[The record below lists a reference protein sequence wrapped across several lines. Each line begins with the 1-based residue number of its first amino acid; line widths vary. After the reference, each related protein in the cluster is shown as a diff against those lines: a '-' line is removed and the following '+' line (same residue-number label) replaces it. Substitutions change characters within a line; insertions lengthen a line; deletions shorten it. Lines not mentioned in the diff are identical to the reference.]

1 MAART
6 RVSKLLD
13 VSGVGLSCLCLL
25 HCMALP
31 LLVVSAP
38 VLAVFYENEAI
49 HQAFVILAVPV
60 ALLAIFSTPAGR
72 SKPMIIALILAG
84 LAFLIAGAFIEAF
97 HDYETL
103 LTVIGAVLLSS
114 GHIWRWRSM
123 SEVGAS

>member
-6 RVSKLLD
+6 RASKLLD

-38 VLAVFYENEAI
+38 VLAVFSENEAI
-49 HQAFVILAVPV
+49 HQAFVILAAPV
-60 ALLAIFSTPAGR
+60 ALLAVFSTPASR
-72 SKPMIIALILAG
+72 SKLVIIALILAG
-84 LAFLIAGAFIEAF
+84 LGFLIAGAFIEAF

-103 LTVIGAVLLSS
+103 MTVIGAVLLSS
-114 GHIWRWRSM
+114 GHIWRWRLM
-123 SEVGAS
+123 SALEAS